1 MQGKRQFNIVDS
13 EGNILYENVNIEDVS
28 RYSTVGDDFGA
39 EDVNAT
45 NNAVNEL
52 NTDLTAS
59 DNLKFQ
65 FTKSGNDYGYKDSNS
80 NFHPFRKVQASK
92 TVTAGTSVK
101 TVTPDSGY
109 HGIASVTVNPQ
120 VHSETRASVT
130 ANGTIDLGATHNIR
144 YVPVNVIADLS
155 KMSVGSSIGGSKGVT
170 SITGLTSGGIYLLTI
185 SYNSGGSIT
194 LPTPSGCTIIGSTNQ
209 FNGEDGSGRCSS
221 VRSYIVKATSSTIS
235 ISVSSQ
241 SWCYQMITA
250 RLTI

>member
-1 MQGKRQFNIVDS
+1 
-13 EGNILYENVNIEDVS
+13 
-28 RYSTVGDDFGA
+28 
-39 EDVNAT
+39 
-45 NNAVNEL
+45 
-52 NTDLTAS
+52 
-59 DNLKFQ
+59 
-65 FTKSGNDYGYKDSNS
+65 
-80 NFHPFRKVQASK
+80 VQASK
-92 TVTAGTSVK
+92 TVTASTSTQ

-109 HGIASVTVNPQ
+109 HGIASVTVNPTPSQSKSVTATTSAQTVSPDSGKLLSSVTVNPQ

-130 ANGTIDLGATHNIR
+130 SNGTVDLGEKHNIR

-155 KMSVGSSIGGSKGVT
+155 KMSVGSSIGGTKGVT

-209 FNGEDGSGRCSS
+209 LNGEDGSGRCSS

-241 SWCYQMITA
+241 SWCYQMIAA